1 MLDKLRQFLD
11 DRGVTPKDFVMV
23 TLAMGFLT
31 ATETG
36 AFWKDV
42 GVIALVV
49 RVYTYTTFEGNILE
63 LADVLINGSL
73 STYNTQFFVKVR

>member
-1 MLDKLRQFLD
+1 MMISQGDIAYFID
-11 DRGVTPKDFVMV
+11 
-23 TLAMGFLT
+23 

-49 RVYTYTTFEGNILE
+49 RVYTYTTIEGNILE

-73 STYNTQFFVKVR
+73 STYNTQFFVKIR